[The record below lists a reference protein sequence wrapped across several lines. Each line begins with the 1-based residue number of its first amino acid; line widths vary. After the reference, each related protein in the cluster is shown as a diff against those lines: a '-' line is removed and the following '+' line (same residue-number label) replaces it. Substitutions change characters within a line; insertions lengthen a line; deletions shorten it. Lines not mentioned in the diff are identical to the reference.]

1 MVSSGFS
8 HVNATVVVNS
18 SEECKQLCEKDSN
31 CVLGQFVDGQDGSF
45 YCTKFLFY
53 DHVVKG
59 SAIVYIKDCGM
70 YRQILNKTIITL
82 TINNYR
88 EENKNIL
95 FCKIK

>member
-45 YCTKFLFY
+45 YCTQFSFY
-53 DHVVKG
+53 DRVVEG
-59 SAIVYIKDCGM
+59 PSIIYIKDCGM
-70 YRQILNKTIITL
+70 YRQILNKT
-82 TINNYR
+82 TIALMMR
-88 EENKNIL
+88 ELKIRNKCYNEETA
-95 FCKIK
+95 